1 MNKTVGVLSDSLEN
15 VVEINENFENQTQYF
30 MEYMNKSKEQIEINN
45 ITLEKVSEISNHF
58 KETTNNFK
66 KELFELNGKL
76 DDSSRVFTESL
87 ETSLDRT
94 FKSFDDNLTEIT
106 SKLSSV
112 IYETQQGIEDIPDF
126 VENLNRNINKFN
138 EVFVSNNYINQENN

>member
-1 MNKTVGVLSDSLEN
+1 V
-15 VVEINENFENQTQYF
+15 
-30 MEYMNKSKEQIEINN
+30 QIEINN